1 MQCPDCKIYFDDEEK
16 ACPMCGRKRITM
28 GHATHRVAQPSDFPV
43 QEGRVTNR
51 KQYKSYGAA
60 KPKPVKPPHSRNPK
74 RARAAVI
81 SVVIVWLVLVFSG
94 IVSSLRYNNNRM
106 VNTYD
111 EAIVPDFDAYDWDT
125 DEWDEGDSYN
135 NAYEIRAT
143 SLFPNGISVSRGE
156 QRLEITFEPNDA
168 YRLTRVGDGW
178 SASETGWSYTFA
190 QVDYFYS
197 AQFPETQYECYELS
211 LLPYEFSVTGQGY
224 DQDEWALFYDSVERE
239 GNEARV
245 FALYVDIQTGNSTL
259 FDYYDEN
266 FELLF
271 DNVSITLPAE
281 DVDIVPQGNTVV

>member
-28 GHATHRVAQPSDFPV
+28 GHATQRVTQPSAFPV

-51 KQYKSYGAA
+51 KQYQSYGAA
-60 KPKPVKPPHSRNPK
+60 KPKPVKPPRSRNPK
-74 RARAAVI
+74 QARTVVAVL
-81 SVVIVWLVLVFSG
+81 VVVWLVLVFSS
-94 IVSSLRYNNNRM
+94 IVSSLSYSTVEM
-106 VNTYD
+106 YD
-111 EAIVPDFDAYDWDT
+111 EATVPDSYEWDT
-125 DEWDEGDSYN
+125 DEWDEYNDSYSD
-135 NAYEIRAT
+135 AYEIRAT
-143 SLFPNGISVSRGE
+143 SLFPNGISVSSGE
-156 QRLEITFEPNDA
+156 QRLEITFESNDA

-190 QVDYFYS
+190 QADYFYS
-197 AQFPETQYECYELS
+197 EQFPETQYECYELS

-224 DQDEWALFYDSVERE
+224 DQDEWALFYEGMESER
-239 GNEARV
+239 NEYRV
-245 FALYVDIQTGNSTL
+245 FALYVDLQTGESTL

-281 DVDIVPQGNTVV
+281 DVDIIQQGNTVA